1 LVAATKI
8 TAFKEE
14 LTLYSDW
21 YKGKTKSDLES
32 AQRIFAAYGAS
43 FGGNY
48 DEHWNSC
55 INDEEAEKFDAAKM
69 KLISSL
75 KDPAIKNKLWDFV
88 EPALRHQLR
97 VMEIKYQ
104 GVVISTFE
112 YVRDYF
118 GITYD
123 IEKAREWYLKDT
135 TTGQFAYQDYLG
147 REHAARKVTALIE
160 RCIFKHAIFSI
171 SEVKSWIK
179 KTETWLQETTGDNYS
194 ASKKYWE

>member
-1 LVAATKI
+1 
-8 TAFKEE
+8 
-14 LTLYSDW
+14 
-21 YKGKTKSDLES
+21 
-32 AQRIFAAYGAS
+32 
-43 FGGNY
+43 
-48 DEHWNSC
+48 
-55 INDEEAEKFDAAKM
+55 
-69 KLISSL
+69 
-75 KDPAIKNKLWDFV
+75 
-88 EPALRHQLR
+88 
-97 VMEIKYQ
+97 MEIKYQ

-179 KTETWLQETTGDNYS
+179 KTETWLQETITHS
-194 ASKKYWE
+194 AHSPMGCSR